1 MSEIP
6 ASKLGGKGFRPWHHR
21 WHHDMLT
28 ETLGLT
34 MAEYGQYTVLLD
46 LIFSNSGTVHDDPEY
61 ISRPLRTN
69 ARGWRRI
76 RDKLIKLGKI
86 YAVDGGIC
94 SVRADREI
102 KDSKQKSDAA
112 STAGYISAA
121 KKAFTQRKT
130 QSLPQTLPYVSRNIP
145 KSANDFNGRR
155 QRPFNQ
161 PEPEPEPDIRK
172 KEEAAPPPSPS
183 FPNDAVVVAAKG
195 SGEQSEPPITVSPYL
210 AQQIQSR
217 RAH

>member
-1 MSEIP
+1 
-6 ASKLGGKGFRPWHHR
+6 
-21 WHHDMLT
+21 MLT

-34 MAEYGQYTVLLD
+34 MEEYGQYTVLLD
-46 LIFSNSGTVHDDPEY
+46 LIFSNGGTVPDDPEFV
-61 ISRPLRTN
+61 SRPLRTN

-76 RDKLIKLGKI
+76 RDKLIALGKI
-86 YAVDGGIC
+86 YAADGSIR

-130 QSLPQTLPYVSRNIP
+130 QSLPQTLPYVSPNIP

-155 QRPFNQ
+155 QRSFNQ
-161 PEPEPEPDIRK
+161 PEPEPDIRK